1 VPRRLASSPAHASAL
16 TRASFATGFPV
27 YDIHSRKSQ
36 SARTKTS
43 EQFKNAL
50 AGVLFSSDVSARGM
64 DYPDVTFVLQVGAA
78 SSKEQYVHRTGRS
91 ARAGKSGI
99 ELVLLCDFERFFLRE
114 LKGIKVRDPACIS
127 LAHKHLC

>member
-1 VPRRLASSPAHASAL
+1 MAPSVERHAGHPQEKGGGRR
-16 TRASFATGFPV
+16 RNC
-27 YDIHSRKSQ
+27 R

-64 DYPDVTFVLQVGAA
+64 DYADVTFVLQVGAA

-99 ELVLLCDFERFFLRE
+99 GLVLLCDFERFFLRE
-114 LKGIKVRDPACIS
+114 LKGIKVGDPACIS